1 MNNCTFRNAGLV
13 ILLIIG
19 PIRSSFASERIDAIT
34 IENAQFTKKL
44 APTDTVDPIAVK
56 VQVFLDRAK
65 FSPGEIDGK
74 LGENLEK
81 ALTAYSASQDLPV
94 GKELTADLWA
104 KLLSDTQPVLTDYVL
119 TDKDVQ
125 GPSSKRSPQNWTI

>member
-74 LGENLEK
+74 LGENLE
-81 ALTAYSASQDLPV
+81 
-94 GKELTADLWA
+94 
-104 KLLSDTQPVLTDYVL
+104 
-119 TDKDVQ
+119 
-125 GPSSKRSPQNWTI
+125 RR